1 MHKFLVS
8 FFGLFFSGFLP
19 ATALAQESTGQEFS
33 QLLLTIAIV
42 LGVLASI
49 YVYTL
54 SSKMAGGAI
63 GTALTLYGV
72 GMLCIVF
79 SLMSVTWLK
88 AFLGE
93 GASTAH
99 DLFFIL
105 GFLFMVFGSRRVTNV
120 L

>member
-1 MHKFLVS
+1 MQIFRVPSL
-8 FFGLFFSGFLP
+8 GLLP
-19 ATALAQESTGQEFS
+19 LFAFPISAFAQESAGQEFS

-42 LGVLASI
+42 LGILASI

-88 AFLGE
+88 SFLGA
-93 GASTAH
+93 GAGTAH